1 MQLSRLPSTLSH
13 PAIFICYKHLSS
25 EEAQVSSEPASSFL
39 AVRSLGCD
47 APYLASPPGRRERSG
62 QAHLCE
68 ALLQA
73 EAEAVPKPRAKLEPE
88 NLRALSMALLV
99 LPGSAY
105 PLVSTEA
112 GPAAT

>member
-1 MQLSRLPSTLSH
+1 MNL
-13 PAIFICYKHLSS
+13 F
-25 EEAQVSSEPASSFL
+25 SFL
-39 AVRSLGCD
+39 QLQVLGSML
-47 APYLASPPGRRERSG
+47 PYLASPPGRRERSG

-73 EAEAVPKPRAKLEPE
+73 EAEAEPKPRAKLEPE
-88 NLRALSMALLV
+88 NLRALSMAPLV

-105 PLVSTEA
+105 PSVSTAA